1 MILFTVRI
9 SYSNMSQNIQN
20 LLDTCL
26 AALAKASELEAQ
38 NAALVAQN
46 AALVAQNAAL
56 EAENAALE
64 AKATSLEAQN
74 DALVAQNA
82 ALEAENAAL
91 VAQNAALEA
100 ENAALEA
107 KATSLEAQNDALV
120 MSNRSITAVND
131 DLNMRLGALSQ
142 IHDALLKMYQ
152 ELAHSMVVLQNQTHE
167 ISSKVHFFEALQ
179 NPVVW
184 MLSDEV
190 PGKIAL
196 LQQILEEHYGEMKDC
211 RNNQY
216 QLESIKFIV
225 EEALQQGREPDRNL
239 LDQQLELTEKV
250 ERCMGM
256 RERFTQQIDSC
267 LRTLFLTLTSTD
279 AFE

>member
-1 MILFTVRI
+1 
-9 SYSNMSQNIQN
+9 MSQNIQN

-26 AALAKASELEAQ
+26 AALAKASALEAQNAALMAQ
-38 NAALVAQN
+38 NAALVAQ
-46 AALVAQNAAL
+46 
-56 EAENAALE
+56 
-64 AKATSLEAQN
+64 
-74 DALVAQNA
+74 
-82 ALEAENAAL
+82 
-91 VAQNAALEA
+91 
-100 ENAALEA
+100 NAALEA

-120 MSNRSITAVND
+120 MSNRSITAVNE
-131 DLNMRLGALSQ
+131 DLDMRLGALSQ

-196 LQQILEEHYGEMKDC
+196 LHEILEEHDKVYKECK
-211 RNNQY
+211 RNEE
-216 QLESIKFIV
+216 QLESIKFLIN
-225 EEALQQGREPDRNL
+225 EAMQQQTEPEKNL
-239 LDQQLELTEKV
+239 LEQQLELTEKV

-267 LRTLFLTLTSTD
+267 LRTLFLTLTTTD